1 MPPGATRDDMTIR
14 RQQMVAMLADEF
26 HIRDARVLE
35 AMANIPRHR
44 FVPDALKAQAYR
56 DGALPIA
63 SGQTIS
69 QPYIVARMTELLE
82 LKGNEKVLE
91 IGAGTGY
98 QTAILATLARK
109 VFAIERH
116 ETLAREANARLAALG
131 FRNITLKAG
140 DGTKGWDA
148 YHPYDAILVA
158 AGGPDVPAPLV
169 AQLRVGG
176 KLVIPVGGSRED
188 QRLIRVTK
196 TETGIRTEDF
206 GPCMFVPLIGDHGW
220 KDLQQ

>member
-14 RQQMVAMLADEF
+14 REQMVAALADEF

-35 AMANIPRHR
+35 AMAKIPRHR

-82 LKGNEKVLE
+82 LHGTEKVLE

-116 ETLAREANARLAALG
+116 ETLAREANSRLADLG

-140 DGTKGWDA
+140 DGTRGWDA

-158 AGGPDVPAPLV
+158 AGGPEVPAPLV
-169 AQLRVGG
+169 AQLKVGG
-176 KLVIPVGGSRED
+176 KLVIPVGEKREN
-188 QRLIRVTK
+188 QRLIRVTR
-196 TETGIRTEDF
+196 TETGKRTEDF
-206 GPCMFVPLIGDHGW
+206 GPCTFVPLIGEHGW
-220 KDLQQ
+220 KESQQ